1 MDRGAWQTTG
11 HGVPG
16 SDKTEHAH
24 THTNTHTHTHTHTHT
39 KGLKV
44 ASVMA

>member
-1 MDRGAWQTTG
+1 MDRGAWQATG
-11 HGVPG
+11 HGVPE

-24 THTNTHTHTHTHTHT
+24 THRHTHTHTHT

-44 ASVMA
+44 ASVMTVIS